1 MKVLTKSI
9 LVLLVAASL
18 LSMLPLCW
26 AQADDPVGKRPAEAS
41 AENLFNKGIGS
52 AWTGGEPFSSGAPA
66 GGSQGNGI
74 AGPNLDLRII
84 GYLDVSSGM
93 IIASDGGNS
102 LHFKPAPGNYPVY
115 GYFEADKLM
124 GIFIDFAK

>member
-9 LVLLVAASL
+9 LVLVALAL
-18 LSMLPLCW
+18 LISVLPLGG
-26 AQADDPVGKRPAEAS
+26 AQVEKRPAEAA
-41 AENLFNKGIGS
+41 AENLYNKGIGN

-66 GGSQGNGI
+66 GESQGNGI

-84 GYLDVSSGM
+84 GYLDVASGM

-102 LHFKPAPGNYPVY
+102 LHFKPGPGNYPVY

-124 GIFIDFAK
+124 GIFIDFAQ

>member
-9 LVLLVAASL
+9 LVLAALSLL
-18 LSMLPLCW
+18 LSMTSLGV
-26 AQADDPVGKRPAEAS
+26 AQVENRTTEAA

-66 GGSQGNGI
+66 GESQVNGI
-74 AGPNLDLRII
+74 AGPSLDLRII
-84 GYLDVSSGM
+84 GYLDVASGM

-102 LHFKPAPGNYPVY
+102 LHFKPAPGSYPVY
-115 GYFEADKLM
+115 GYFEADRLM
-124 GIFIDFAK
+124 GIFIDFSK

>member
-1 MKVLTKSI
+1 MKVFTKSI
-9 LVLLVAASL
+9 MVLAITILL
-18 LSMLPLCW
+18 LSMLPIAL
-26 AQADDPVGKRPAEAS
+26 AQVEKRPAEAA

-66 GGSQGNGI
+66 GESQVNGI
-74 AGPNLDLRII
+74 AVPNLDLRII
-84 GYLDVSSGM
+84 GYLDVASGM

-102 LHFKPAPGNYPVY
+102 LHFKPSPGNYPVY

-124 GIFIDFAK
+124 GIFIDFAL